1 MNTNEP
7 NLVLRGRVATGLSYR
22 GERDGRASFVSFRL
36 AVTPSRRGADNAWS
50 DGVTQWYTVKAWRA
64 TADNAARSLRKG
76 DPVVVSG
83 RLSAQEWTA
92 ADGTAM
98 TDLAIAAET
107 LGHDLRYGQTHFTR
121 PVADASPTDVT
132 VLVEAPEAGPVG
144 REDSPEPEPMG
155 PDQASEIEEYPVAL
169 AG

>member
-7 NLVLRGRVATGLSYR
+7 TLVLRGRVATGLSYR
-22 GERDGRASFVSFRL
+22 GERDGRSAFVSFRL

-98 TDLAIAAET
+98 TDLAISAET
-107 LGHDLRYGQTHFTR
+107 LGHDLRYGQTHFSR
-121 PVADASPTDVT
+121 PVAETPPDVT
-132 VLVEAPEAGPVG
+132 VLAEAPEP
-144 REDSPEPEPMG
+144 ELEPEPAG
-155 PDQASEIEEYPVAL
+155 HEQAPDVEDYPVAL

>member
-7 NLVLRGRVATGLSYR
+7 TLVLRGRVATGLSYR
-22 GERDGRASFVSFRL
+22 GGHEGRASFVSFRL

-50 DGVTQWYTVKAWRA
+50 DGVTQWYTVKAWRSM
-64 TADNAARSLRKG
+64 ADNAARSLRKG

-92 ADGTAM
+92 ADGAAM
-98 TDLAIAAET
+98 TDLAISAET

-121 PVADASPTDVT
+121 PVHDDVPAEVT
-132 VLVEAPEAGPVG
+132 VLAQV
-144 REDSPEPEPMG
+144 PEPEPEAEVVE
-155 PDQASEIEEYPVAL
+155 PAVDQAVDPEEYAVAL